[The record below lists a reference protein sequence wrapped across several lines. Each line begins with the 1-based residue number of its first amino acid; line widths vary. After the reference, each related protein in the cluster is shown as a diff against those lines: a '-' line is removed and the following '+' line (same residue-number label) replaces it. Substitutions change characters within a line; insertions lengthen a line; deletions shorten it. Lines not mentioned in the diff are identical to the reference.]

1 MAQVFR
7 GDGLHKVDAKGRVSI
22 PALFRRVL
30 EATDPDWTEG
40 LAANFVIVFGDHRRK
55 YLECYSMEAISE
67 VDDIIKSKPRG
78 SNGRKVLENM
88 YYGQSLPTSVDDTG
102 RIVLPARL
110 RQKIGL
116 DGEAYFIASGDT
128 FQIWNPATYQEIEA
142 AKNAEFLDGL
152 PDDYDVAALLDE
164 E

>member
-1 MAQVFR
+1 MFR

-30 EATDPDWTEG
+30 EATDPDWTDG
-40 LAANFVIVFGDHRRK
+40 LNANFVIVFGDHRRK

-67 VDDIIKSKPRG
+67 VDDIIKAKPRG
-78 SNGRKVLENM
+78 SKGRKILENM
-88 YYGQSLPTSVDDTG
+88 YYGQSLPTSVDETG

-116 DGEAYFIASGDT
+116 ENEAYFIASGDT
-128 FQIWNPATYQEIEA
+128 FQIWNPATYEEVEA
-142 AKNAEFLDGL
+142 SSNAEYLDDL
-152 PDDYDVAALLDE
+152 PDDFDVAALLDE
-164 E
+164 DQR